1 MENLRLIDPV
11 RDEAAQNEFR
21 TACRLTDYACEL
33 IAKDLRAGMT
43 ELALLER
50 VNAAKERAAR
60 ELAPG
65 EDIPL
70 AFVIIESGAR
80 TALLH
85 GRATDKVIQT
95 GDFVTLDFGLA
106 YKRAHADMTRTFVI
120 GKADEKQRE
129 IYEAVL
135 EATLTC
141 ERLIKPGMTGKE
153 ADSIARNFI
162 ESAGYGKEF
171 IHGLGHGFGLFGE
184 RDTFDGVALAQDAA
198 DTVLRE
204 DMVFTIE
211 PGIYIEG
218 FGGVRIEDTV
228 IMKRDGVEPLF
239 GFTKELIE
247 IEN

>member
-1 MENLRLIDPV
+1 MEKWRLIDPV

-21 TACRLTDYACEL
+21 TACLLTDYACEL
-33 IAKDLRAGMT
+33 IAKDLCVGMT

-50 VNAAKERAAR
+50 VNAAKDRAAR
-60 ELAPG
+60 ELVPG

-85 GRATDKVIQT
+85 GRATDKVIQR
-95 GDFVTLDFGLA
+95 GDFVTLDFGFA

-120 GKADEKQRE
+120 GKADDKQRE
-129 IYEAVL
+129 IYQAVL
-135 EATLTC
+135 DAILAC
-141 ERLIKPGMTGKE
+141 ENSIRPGMNGKE
-153 ADSIARNFI
+153 ADAIAREIIGN
-162 ESAGYGKEF
+162 AGYGKKF
-171 IHGLGHGFGLFGE
+171 VHGLGHGFGLFGE
-184 RDTFDGVALAQDAA
+184 RDTFDGVALALDAA

-204 DMVFTIE
+204 GMVFTIE
-211 PGIYIEG
+211 PGIYIES

-239 GFTKELIE
+239 AFTKELIE
-247 IEN
+247 IEG